1 MQTKKINYSIV
12 VTHHYCH
19 LKDFPCDKHSRLG
32 ISRPGLRRSI
42 QGLHSEWRDR
52 CGLVK
57 QCLDAP
63 PGPNVDDPHVQNH
76 TEVPRR
82 IFLSLHSSVLV
93 EDDELNLA

>member
-1 MQTKKINYSIV
+1 MQISFSNVFI
-12 VTHHYCH
+12 H
-19 LKDFPCDKHSRLG
+19 LYFYLRDFPYDKHSRLG

-63 PGPNVDDPHVQNH
+63 PGPNGDDPHVQNH
-76 TEVPRR
+76 TGVPRR